1 MLTLLVREAAARDLG
16 YPNLKPEAE
25 QLKSWRP
32 LRRGAMYL
40 LSYHPAMARVFVA
53 DVYSVLDKLL
63 GTTVRVHGEDR
74 SIDARPQ

>member
-1 MLTLLVREAAARDLG
+1 MLTLLVREAA

-40 LSYHPAMARVFVA
+40 LSYHRAMARVFVA
-53 DVYSVLDKLL
+53 DVYNVLDKLL
-63 GTTVRVHGEDR
+63 GTTVLVEKTVQ
-74 SIDARPQ
+74 SISARPQ